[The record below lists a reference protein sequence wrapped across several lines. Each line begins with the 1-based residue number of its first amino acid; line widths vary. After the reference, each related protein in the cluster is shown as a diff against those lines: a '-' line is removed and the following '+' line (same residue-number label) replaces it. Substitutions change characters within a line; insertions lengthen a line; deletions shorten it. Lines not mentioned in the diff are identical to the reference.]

1 MATDPARPPAGAP
14 SAADRPV
21 MPDGYG
27 VPDGTDGLLPWEV
40 VDERLRD
47 SRVYWMA
54 TTRPDGRPHV
64 VPRWGAWLDGRLYYD
79 GAPTTVHAR
88 NLRTNPHCAL
98 HLEDGTRAAVLE
110 GTAAPADPPGPALGG
125 RISAEI
131 TRKYAD
137 DGYSPSPDNWEGE
150 HAGGLCVFTP
160 AKGLAWHSFPADVTR
175 YRFGAEPAIH
185 RI

>member
-1 MATDPARPPAGAP
+1 
-14 SAADRPV
+14 

-40 VDERLRD
+40 VDERLRE

-64 VPRWGAWLDGRLYYD
+64 VPRWGVWLDGRLYYD

-110 GTAAPADPPGPALGG
+110 GTAAPATPPGPGLGG
-125 RISAEI
+125 RISAEMS
-131 TRKYAD
+131 RKYGV
-137 DGYSPSPDNWEGE
+137 DGYSPPPDSWDGE
-150 HAGGLCVFTP
+150 AAGGLCVFTP
-160 AKGLAWHSFPADVTR
+160 VKGLAWHSFPADVTR
-175 YRFGAEPAIH
+175 YRFDADPAAH
-185 RI
+185 RP